1 MVSSL
6 NYRLKLVTIFIA
18 LILVCHMS
26 CVACFA
32 QPGKFIRV
40 AILQDASSL
49 SLNIGGYF
57 EIIDAKSKRTLHHAK
72 SLKTTV
78 TASKNGILIGSE
90 NFYPDKVII
99 QASKS
104 AGLAINGRKFRGNI
118 QFIRE
123 DNSSLLVVNYLGLED
138 YIKGVL
144 YHEVSHYWPLEILKA
159 QAVVCRT
166 YALNQIEVNKG
177 KDYDVTAD
185 IYSQVYGG
193 RTSERYRTSKAVEQT
208 RGEILTY
215 QGKVFPA
222 YFHATC
228 AGYTEDASLLWNINI
243 APLKGVHCGF
253 CQDSPHFK
261 WHNVLNIDELRQTL
275 EKSGYRIK
283 EIKDILI
290 GDRDK
295 SGRIVVLK
303 FINEKETLNISA
315 KDFRNIIGPNIIR
328 STNFTVKLADND
340 AVFVGYGWG
349 HGVGLCQWGGY
360 FMAKSGYNYQEILR
374 YYYPGSLLESL
385 D

>member
-1 MVSSL
+1 
-6 NYRLKLVTIFIA
+6 
-18 LILVCHMS
+18 VC
-26 CVACFA
+26 FG

-40 AILQDASSL
+40 AILQDAPSL

-118 QFIRE
+118 QFIRK

-138 YIKGVL
+138 YIKGIL

-177 KDYDVTAD
+177 KDFDVTAD

-193 RTSERYRTSKAVEQT
+193 RTSERYRTSKAVDET